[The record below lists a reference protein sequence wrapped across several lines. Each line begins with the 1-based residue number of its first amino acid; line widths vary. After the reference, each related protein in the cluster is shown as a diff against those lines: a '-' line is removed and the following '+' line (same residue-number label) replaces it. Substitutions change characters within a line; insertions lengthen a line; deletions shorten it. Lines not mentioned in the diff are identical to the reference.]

1 MNIQVEKTNP
11 QVQELRIEIS
21 KEDYVEKVETALKK
35 QRRTAQIP
43 GFRPG
48 NAPMGMIRKM
58 YEKSL
63 ISDEL
68 NHIIGEALYG
78 HIKENNH
85 KILGEPLP
93 IDEKTIVN
101 IDQPDTP
108 FVFTFEFALEPE
120 FDIQYDAL
128 PKVQYYQFVAQENE
142 IDNYIQQIRKRHGE
156 YITPET
162 ISEEDYVTVTYNE
175 TDGFCFVSDFN
186 ETGKNLFVG
195 KKTDDQISCNL
206 ADIFSEKEKLAQF
219 LKVKEEEIND
229 TPIETTISIK
239 HIGRITEAE
248 LNDEFF
254 KKAFP
259 DGSVTN
265 EKELRA
271 IAAKTIESE
280 WENHSKKQFM
290 NDSIGILLEHIQ
302 IEFPDDFLKRFIL
315 ASQKEMTP
323 ENLDEKYEDYKRSF
337 KWQLIENKIVTENNI
352 QVSSSDV
359 EEYIRNFFVK
369 NYFSNFDPKEI
380 EDKLNT
386 LVADALKNKE
396 DIKNIYDQLYDQK
409 IEETLRSKMN
419 IEYKSGSFTDYLA
432 EINNPGT
439 EAQKTSSAKKA
450 KKSPEKLTE
459 QAKGEVK
466 APKKTTKKA

>member
-21 KEDYVEKVETALKK
+21 KEDYVEKVENALKK

-93 IDEKTIVN
+93 IDDKTIVD

-195 KKTDDQISCNL
+195 KKTDDQIYCNL

-323 ENLDEKYEDYKRSF
+323 ETLDEKYEDYKRSF

-386 LVADALKNKE
+386 LVADALKNK
-396 DIKNIYDQLYDQK
+396 DDVKNIYDQLYDQK

-439 EAQKTSSAKKA
+439 EAQKASSAKKG
-450 KKSPEKLTE
+450 KKTSEKGNE
-459 QAKGEVK
+459 ESKE
-466 APKKTTKKA
+466 APKTQKKAVKKA